1 MGKVIALFNQ
11 AGGVGKTSLVLN
23 LGYSLSTFKKDGR
36 VLLVDMDPQASLT
49 TFMGLESEELESS
62 IYESVVGDSPAP
74 VIDNIHGMSLI
85 PANLNLSA
93 AELELPGMPN
103 REIRLKRSL
112 EPLIG
117 QYDFVLIDCPPSLG
131 LLSFI
136 SLVAATHV
144 LVPIQT
150 QFKAFVG
157 TEKLLG
163 TISRIRSSGHNPKLQ
178 IAGFIPTMFDK
189 RNAQDERTLGAIQEQ
204 LSSLAKVYP
213 PIPRSTAF
221 ADASEKLMPLELYS
235 PRHSI
240 LPILRTISR
249 GLRALK

>member
-1 MGKVIALFNQ
+1 MAKVIALFNQ

-23 LGYSLSTFKKDGR
+23 LGYSLSTFKKNCR

-49 TFMGLESEELESS
+49 TFMGLESEELEQS
-62 IYESVVGDSPAP
+62 IYDAVIDEVPAP
-74 VIDNIHGMSLI
+74 VIENLHGMSLI

-93 AELELPGMPN
+93 AELELPSLPH
-103 REIRLKRSL
+103 REVRLKKAL
-112 EPLIG
+112 EPLLED
-117 QYDFVLIDCPPSLG
+117 YDFVLIDCPPSLG
-131 LLSFI
+131 LLSLI
-136 SLVAATHV
+136 SLVASTHV

-163 TISRIRSSGHNPKLQ
+163 TIARVRSSGHNSNLE

-189 RNAQDERTLGAIQEQ
+189 RNAQDERTLVAIQEQ
-204 LSSLAKVYP
+204 LASLAKVFP

-221 ADASEKLMPLELYS
+221 ADASEKLMPLEVYS
-235 PRHSI
+235 PRHLI
-240 LPILRTISR
+240 VPTLKTIAK

>member
-1 MGKVIALFNQ
+1 MAKVIALFNQ

-23 LGYSLSTFKKDGR
+23 LGYSLSAFKKDGH
-36 VLLVDMDPQASLT
+36 VLLIDMDPQASLT
-49 TFMGLESEELESS
+49 TFMGLESEDLEQSV
-62 IYESVVGDSPAP
+62 YDAVVGDSPAP
-74 VIDNIHGMSLI
+74 VIENIHRMSLI

-93 AELELPGMPN
+93 AELELPGMLN
-103 REIRLKRSL
+103 REMRLKQAL
-112 EPLIG
+112 EPLMD

-131 LLSFI
+131 LLSLV
-136 SLVAATHV
+136 SLVAATYV

-163 TISRIRSSGHNPKLQ
+163 TISRIRSSGHNPNLE

-204 LSSLAKVYP
+204 LSGLAKIYP

-221 ADASEKLMPLELYS
+221 ADASEKLMPLEVYS
-235 PRHSI
+235 PRHPI
-240 LPILRTISR
+240 VPILRTISK